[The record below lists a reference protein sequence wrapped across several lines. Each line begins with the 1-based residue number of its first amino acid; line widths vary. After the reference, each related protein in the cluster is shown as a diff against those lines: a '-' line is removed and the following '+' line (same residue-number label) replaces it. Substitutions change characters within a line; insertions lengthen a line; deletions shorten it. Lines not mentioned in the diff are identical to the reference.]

1 IFAGS
6 PDLIEGRFP
15 QFCNLQSLKLA
26 TWYTS
31 RCLAAVSALLKTC
44 PCIESLYL
52 TSVELDFRADKD
64 DGEMELS
71 ASSILF
77 HLKRMEIRELKG
89 CDAETKFLELLLM
102 NAPVLEEM
110 VLSFDKSSSPDIAG
124 SPDRLQVAK
133 KLGEKLRS
141 LSRASPSL
149 AMILL

>member
-1 IFAGS
+1 ILAGS

-31 RCLAAVSALLKTC
+31 QCLAAVSSLLKTC

-52 TSVELDFRADKD
+52 TSAELKVRADKD
-64 DGEMELS
+64 DDEVALS
-71 ASSILF
+71 MSSVMI
-77 HLKRMEIRELKG
+77 HLKHIEIRELKG

-110 VLSFDKSSSPDIAG
+110 VLSFDKSSSPDIEG
-124 SPDRLQVAK
+124 SPDILQVAK
-133 KLGEKLRS
+133 KLSEKLRS
-141 LSRASPSL
+141 LPRASPSL
-149 AMILL
+149 AMIFL